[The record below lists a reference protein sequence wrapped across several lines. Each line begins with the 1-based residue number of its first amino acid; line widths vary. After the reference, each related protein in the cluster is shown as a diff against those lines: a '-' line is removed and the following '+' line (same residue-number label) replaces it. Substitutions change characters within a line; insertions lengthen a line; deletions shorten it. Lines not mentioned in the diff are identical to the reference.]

1 MLCIQDNYV
10 KILYDHIN
18 TNMVLIYNYH
28 HTKSS
33 EDETVHQVQPLK
45 NVSGVWLGDLFKF
58 VATDGLQ
65 G

>member
-1 MLCIQDNYV
+1 MLCIQDNFF

-45 NVSGVWLGDLFKF
+45 NVSGV
-58 VATDGLQ
+58 
-65 G
+65 